1 MPSAMTIEKYAENLC
16 LKGALEE
23 EAERSMKKAADEEH
37 IAAGVQLEETVE
49 CNAMFDGTW
58 RKRGFSSL
66 QGGVT
71 VISALTGK
79 CLDYETLNKSCPGFS
94 RWQSKLLTKENQKW
108 LAAHKCS
115 INFTGSAP
123 AMEPEGVKRIFSRS
137 ETKNNLQYTGC
148 IGDGDS

>member
-1 MPSAMTIEKYAENLC
+1 
-16 LKGALEE
+16 
-23 EAERSMKKAADEEH
+23 MKKAADEDH
-37 IAAGVQLEETVE
+37 IAAGLQLEETVE

-71 VISALTGK
+71 AISAVTGK
-79 CLDYETLNKSCPGFS
+79 CLDYETLNKSCPGFLH
-94 RWQSKLLTKENQKW
+94 WQSKLLTKENQKW

-115 INFTGSAP
+115 INFTCSAP

-137 ETKNNLQYTGC
+137 ETNNNLQYTGC
-148 IGDGDS
+148 IRDGDS